1 MYHDLRHI
9 GSSATF
15 AMCSLSARLLSS
27 TDIRWYTT
35 SSRLGEPRFFSL
47 LFPYAIYHYSGAIK
61 LTGLYLVFMLCVC
74 QISAKKQAN
83 EG

>member
-1 MYHDLRHI
+1 
-9 GSSATF
+9 
-15 AMCSLSARLLSS
+15 MCSLSARLLSS

-35 SSRLGEPRFFSL
+35 NSRLGEPRFFSL